1 MCLAPPRQKGDRV
14 SALRGFPG
22 EKGEFV
28 KLKECS
34 SGKDSDASW
43 LEAALCLYYSF
54 AFNDVHL
61 FF

>member
-14 SALRGFPG
+14 PALRGFPG

-28 KLKECS
+28 KLKKCS
-34 SGKDSDASW
+34 SQKDSDAHGWRLFS
-43 LEAALCLYYSF
+43 LYYSF

-61 FF
+61 CF